1 LGLRLVANE
10 YFSLAFPEWDAL
22 IGSHRTGPVYEHFDA
37 SLHTLRIAD
46 FMVEPKVWVGTAV
59 SPYNGGYESGN
70 WGAFSRKKLE
80 LICERFN
87 LTYNDFMST
96 ETMPSALQM
105 LIYKSM
111 STYLIQ
117 CYNDKKPVLEE
128 DGRLMWF
135 SGCPWLSKV
144 GVPWVPEEGYYD

>member
-1 LGLRLVANE
+1 M
-10 YFSLAFPEWDAL
+10 
-22 IGSHRTGPVYEHFDA
+22 YEHFDA

-96 ETMPSALQM
+96 ETMPSALQITGFGRGWAFDVVQRLSLVIESRCTLGTGRRLLRLNRNNYEKISIYYCIRIRVDGM
-105 LIYKSM
+105 L
-111 STYLIQ
+111 
-117 CYNDKKPVLEE
+117 
-128 DGRLMWF
+128 
-135 SGCPWLSKV
+135 
-144 GVPWVPEEGYYD
+144 